1 MAALTPADVKHWD
14 ADAIHGVFQTA
25 TNRAATL
32 QRLGDSLQQVHNTL
46 SDWQGE
52 AGDAFRAD
60 LGKTR
65 RDIEAD
71 GQESKQVAAAV
82 SRAEAD
88 VRSVK
93 SELDG
98 IEQAAEGYGWTITP
112 DWRIDPGNTMIGLDR
127 LTLAAEQQLLQ
138 EQLDTCKLHA
148 HNADQELATAVRG
161 SVGDIPLDA
170 TGHQPGAAPP
180 APGAPKPPS
189 PGQPKS
195 WQDMLLPAGPASA
208 EPGGEPPKGPP
219 VPAGAGG
226 GKPPSLEDMMLG
238 RGEPADS
245 GGKPPPGSLP
255 DLLSRLGKPGVPG
268 APAPRLNPADVE
280 TFKALARRSMISDGV
295 PPDQIES
302 RLNDAVARTQ
312 QWMDNGMPNYI
323 PPAPPRPPP
332 PNFGDGFADHW
343 FGFEQGIH
351 DLTGQNGLSALG
363 DSWGGMAKGLA
374 GKAEDFLLQGPVGPI
389 NDLTHEF
396 KSFIDNPAYYA
407 GGKTADAALTLPG
420 MMFGPEGAGLGE
432 LAEADVYAGMS
443 HPPHV
448 PIGLDQDVAY
458 HPWSESAAQ
467 DLYSTFAHGE
477 PTVGLTQH
485 VADMS
490 THYVGDNPERVVLGQ
505 FGGQE
510 GGYIGEARGNGGIY
524 FDTGDPTW
532 DALASGLAKPVE
544 QDVVWPVN
552 EQFLRAQMENHVGRI
567 DYMLNSDKYSSLE
580 DMMLDRS
587 GSYSAME
594 VEYLSKNAAAYGY
607 ERVGNSW
614 VYVGG
619 GQ

>member
-1 MAALTPADVKHWD
+1 VAALTPADVKRWH

-46 SDWQGE
+46 SDWQGD

-65 RDIEAD
+65 RDIDAD
-71 GQESKQVAAAV
+71 GQESKQVAVAV

-98 IEQAAEGYGWTITP
+98 IERAAEGYGWTITS

-138 EQLDTCKLHA
+138 GQLDTCKLHA

-170 TGHQPGAAPP
+170 SGHQPGAAPP

-195 WQDMLLPAGPASA
+195 LQDMLLPAGPASA
-208 EPGGEPPKGPP
+208 EPGGSPPKGPP

-238 RGEPADS
+238 RGQPVDS

-255 DLLSRLGKPGVPG
+255 DLLSRLGQPCAPG
-268 APAPRLNPADVE
+268 APAPRLKPADVE
-280 TFKALARRSMISDGV
+280 SFKAMARQTMISDGV
-295 PPDQIES
+295 PPDQIEAK
-302 RLNDAVARTQ
+302 LNAVVANTQ
-312 QWMDNGMPNYI
+312 QWIDHGMPHYV

-332 PNFGDGFADHW
+332 PNFGEGFADHW

-374 GKAEDFLLQGPVGPI
+374 GRAEDYLLQGPVAPI

-407 GGKTADAALTLPG
+407 GGRTADAALTLPG

-448 PIGLDQDVAY
+448 PIGLENPTSY
-458 HPWSESAAQ
+458 HPWAESAAQ
-467 DLYSTFAHGE
+467 DIYSAFAHGE
-477 PTVGLTQH
+477 PTTSLTQH
-485 VADMS
+485 LSDMV
-490 THYVGDNPERVVLGQ
+490 THYFGDNPDRVVLGKWD
-505 FGGQE
+505 GQDS
-510 GGYIGEARGNGGIY
+510 GYIGEARGQGGIF
-524 FDTGDPTW
+524 FDTGNPAW
-532 DALASGLAKPVE
+532 QALAQGLDKTTE
-544 QDVVWPVN
+544 QAVVWPVN
-552 EQFLRAQMENHVGRI
+552 EQFLRTQMENQVGRI
-567 DYMLNSDKYSSLE
+567 DYMLDSERFSSLE
-580 DMMLDRS
+580 NMLFEDS

-594 VEYLSKNAAAYGY
+594 VEFLSENAAAYGY

-619 GQ
+619 K

>member
-1 MAALTPADVKHWD
+1 
-14 ADAIHGVFQTA
+14 
-25 TNRAATL
+25 
-32 QRLGDSLQQVHNTL
+32 
-46 SDWQGE
+46 
-52 AGDAFRAD
+52 
-60 LGKTR
+60 
-65 RDIEAD
+65 
-71 GQESKQVAAAV
+71 
-82 SRAEAD
+82 
-88 VRSVK
+88 
-93 SELDG
+93 
-98 IEQAAEGYGWTITP
+98 
-112 DWRIDPGNTMIGLDR
+112 
-127 LTLAAEQQLLQ
+127 
-138 EQLDTCKLHA
+138 
-148 HNADQELATAVRG
+148 
-161 SVGDIPLDA
+161 
-170 TGHQPGAAPP
+170 
-180 APGAPKPPS
+180 
-189 PGQPKS
+189 
-195 WQDMLLPAGPASA
+195 
-208 EPGGEPPKGPP
+208 
-219 VPAGAGG
+219 
-226 GKPPSLEDMMLG
+226 
-238 RGEPADS
+238 
-245 GGKPPPGSLP
+245 
-255 DLLSRLGKPGVPG
+255 
-268 APAPRLNPADVE
+268 
-280 TFKALARRSMISDGV
+280 V

-312 QWMDNGMPNYI
+312 QWMDNGMPNYV

-374 GKAEDFLLQGPVGPI
+374 GKAEEFLLQGPVAPI

-443 HPPHV
+443 HPPNL
-448 PIGLDQDVAY
+448 PIGFDNPTSY

-505 FGGQE
+505 FGGQG

-524 FDTGDPTW
+524 FDTGNPTW

-552 EQFLRAQMENHVGRI
+552 EQFLRTQMENHVGRI
-567 DYMLNSDKYSSLE
+567 DYMLDSDKYSSLE

-594 VEYLSKNAAAYGY
+594 VEYLSQNAAAYGY

>member
-1 MAALTPADVKHWD
+1 VAALTPADVKHWD

-25 TNRAATL
+25 TNRATTL

-60 LGKTR
+60 LGKAR
-65 RDIEAD
+65 RDIDAD
-71 GQESKQVAAAV
+71 GQESRQVAAAV
-82 SRAEAD
+82 SRAEVD

-138 EQLDTCKLHA
+138 GQLDTCKLHA

-170 TGHQPGAAPP
+170 SGYQPGAAPP
-180 APGAPKPPS
+180 APGAPKPPAA
-189 PGQPKS
+189 GQPKS
-195 WQDMLLPAGPASA
+195 LQDMLLPAGPASA
-208 EPGGEPPKGPP
+208 EPGGGPPKGPP

-238 RGEPADS
+238 RGQPADS

-255 DLLSRLGKPGVPG
+255 DLLSRLGQPGTPG
-268 APAPRLNPADVE
+268 APAPRLKPADVE
-280 TFKALARRSMISDGV
+280 SFKALARQSMISEGV
-295 PPDQIES
+295 PPDQIEA

-312 QWMDNGMPNYI
+312 QWMDNGMPPYV
-323 PPAPPRPPP
+323 PPAPPRAAPPSY
-332 PNFGDGFADHW
+332 GDGFADHW

-351 DLTGQNGLSALG
+351 DLTGQNGLNALG

-374 GKAEDFLLQGPVGPI
+374 GRAEDFLLQGPVAPI
-389 NDLTHEF
+389 TDLTHEF
-396 KSFIDNPAYYA
+396 KSFIDNPAYYL
-407 GGKTADAALTLPG
+407 GGKTADGALTLPG

-432 LAEADVYAGMS
+432 LADADVYAGMT
-443 HPPHV
+443 HPPNLPV
-448 PIGLDQDVAY
+448 GLDNPTSY
-458 HPWSESAAQ
+458 HPWAESAAQ
-467 DLYSTFAHGE
+467 DLYSGIAHGE
-477 PTVGLTQH
+477 PTTSLTQH
-485 VADMS
+485 LSDMV
-490 THYVGDNPERVVLGQ
+490 THYFGDNPDRVVLGKWD
-505 FGGQE
+505 GQDS
-510 GGYIGEARGNGGIY
+510 GYIGEARGQGGIF
-524 FDTGDPTW
+524 FDTGNPAW
-532 DALASGLAKPVE
+532 QALAHGLDKTTE
-544 QDVVWPVN
+544 QAVVWPVN
-552 EQFLRAQMENHVGRI
+552 EQFLRTQMENQVGRI
-567 DYMLNSDKYSSLE
+567 DYMLDSERFSSLE
-580 DMMLDRS
+580 NMLFEDS

-594 VEYLSKNAAAYGY
+594 VEFLSENAAAYGY

-619 GQ
+619 K